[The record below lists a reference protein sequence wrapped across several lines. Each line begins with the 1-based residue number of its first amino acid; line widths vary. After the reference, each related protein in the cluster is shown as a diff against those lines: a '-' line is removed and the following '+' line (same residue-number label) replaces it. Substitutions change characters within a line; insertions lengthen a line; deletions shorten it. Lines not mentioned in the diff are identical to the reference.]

1 MREWEKS
8 SVPLKL
14 TKKETLLEEVNLCV
28 CMIRNQDNV
37 SLSNFGR
44 LRLEEKLLSFQHF
57 NEILHYEHSGEAEHS
72 MTCCYA

>member
-1 MREWEKS
+1 MGKEQRALEAY
-8 SVPLKL
+8 
-14 TKKETLLEEVNLCV
+14 KKGNAFRRGNLCV

-57 NEILHYEHSGEAEHS
+57 NEILHYEHSGEAKHS